1 MRTPTPGAKLP
12 TVNDQGEFGE
22 LSVQIVIGSDPVR
35 GTATLPTGKR
45 SDFWGWLELAEIVQ
59 SVTRL
64 ESGGVAAQAGTG
76 G

>member
-1 MRTPTPGAKLP
+1 MRMPTVGAKIR

-35 GTATLPTGKR
+35 GTATLPTGER
-45 SDFWGWLELAEIVQ
+45 SEFWGWLELAEIVQ
-59 SVTRL
+59 SVTKR
-64 ESGGVAAQAGTG
+64 EIGGAGAQAAAG